1 MNMTLA
7 TFTRPWRNFPRIL
20 MFYAGFGVLGAA
32 LLTFLHVQFPAEVV
46 TPPKPI
52 PIENTPD
59 LRTSPPLISHI
70 EAQESK
76 AEAAPQRLLAWL
88 EAMFRPSAELKLAL
102 ELQKAVDALEA
113 KNALELLK
121 AEDKV
126 YALELQKAELE
137 SSFGASP
144 LSLERLEVARRL
156 EVAQLE
162 LEEVRRDVA
171 ENAMELQK
179 SEAELRRRATE
190 TGALDTLR
198 SWVFAALVALGL
210 ASMVLGALL
219 AYRQIGRRLARRF
232 APRRRP

>member
-1 MNMTLA
+1 MTLA

-102 ELQKAVDALEA
+102 ELQKA
-113 KNALELLK
+113 
-121 AEDKV
+121 
-126 YALELQKAELE
+126 ELE

-171 ENAMELQK
+171 ENALELQK